1 MRIGRIFILSLGLI
15 YGICSFGLA
24 GEVMPWVTPTS
35 IGGVNTEVYYAHS
48 TQKVKLNITGY
59 EVPFD
64 YVSQKV
70 NIKCTLRPGLGVEVY
85 VLAGLIGSELKDG
98 STSYKGEMDDALY
111 GGGIRYVLLG
121 DIIILPAVSFSLGL
135 THSSSNLTEKEDGTK
150 IDFTL
155 DTTELQG
162 SVLAS
167 KKIGMVTP
175 YAGVKFFHNWIR
187 WKDEV
192 GGDKGRG
199 SSGDISP
206 FLGGKISFWSFLSIK
221 GEISFVDEIT
231 YAGGLSLSL
240 GL

>member
-48 TQKVKLNITGY
+48 TQKVKLDITGY
-59 EVPFD
+59 KVPFD

-70 NIKCTLRPGLGVEVY
+70 NIKGTLRPGLGVEVY
-85 VLAGLIGSELKDG
+85 VLAGVIGSELKNG
-98 STSYKGEMDDALY
+98 STSYKGKMDDILY

-121 DIIILPAVSFSLGL
+121 DIVILPAISFALGL
-135 THSSSNLTEKEDGTK
+135 THASSNLTEENGRE

-175 YAGVKFFHNWIR
+175 YGGVKFFHNWIR

-199 SSGDISP
+199 NSGDISP
-206 FLGGKISFWSFLSIK
+206 FVGGKVLFYSFLSIK
-221 GEISFVDEIT
+221 GEISFADELT

>member
-24 GEVMPWVTPTS
+24 REVMPWVTPTS

-48 TQKVKLNITGY
+48 TQKVKLNITEY
-59 EVPFD
+59 EDTYD

-70 NIKCTLRPGLGVEVY
+70 NIKCTFRPNLGLELY
-85 VLAGLIGSELKDG
+85 VLAGIIGSELKDRNV
-98 STSYKGEMDDALY
+98 SYKGKIDDAVY

-121 DIIILPAVSFSLGL
+121 DIVILPAVSFELGL
-135 THSSSNLTEKEDGTK
+135 THSSSNLTEENGKK

-162 SVLAS
+162 SVMAS

-175 YAGVKFFHNWIR
+175 YGGVKFFHNWIR
-187 WKDEV
+187 WKWGKE
-192 GGDKGRG
+192 GEG

-206 FLGGKISFWSFLSIK
+206 FVGGKISFWSFLSIK
-221 GEISFVDEIT
+221 GEISFADELT
-231 YAGGLSLSL
+231 YAGGLNLSL

>member
-15 YGICSFGLA
+15 YCIFSFGLA

-35 IGGVNTEVYYAHS
+35 IGGVNIEVYYAHS
-48 TQKVKLNITGY
+48 TQKVKLVITDH
-59 EVPFD
+59 ETPFD

-70 NIKCTLRPGLGVEVY
+70 NMKCTFRPGLGLEVY
-85 VLAGLIGSELKDG
+85 GLAGVVGSELKNG
-98 STSYKGEMDDALY
+98 NLSYYKGKMDDALY

-121 DIIILPAVSFSLGL
+121 DIVILPAISFALGL
-135 THSSSNLTEKEDGTK
+135 NYSSSNLTEEDGTE

-162 SVLAS
+162 SVTAS

-175 YAGVKFFHNWIR
+175 YAGLKFFHNWIR

-192 GGDKGRG
+192 GGDKGKG
-199 SSGDISP
+199 NSGDISP
-206 FLGGKISFWSFLSIK
+206 FLGAKISFSPLLSIK
-221 GEISFVDEIT
+221 GEISFVDEVT
-231 YAGGLSLSL
+231 YAGGLNLSL

>member
-1 MRIGRIFILSLGLI
+1 MRIGRIFVLSLAIISGVF
-15 YGICSFGLA
+15 SFGLA

-35 IGGVNTEVYYAHS
+35 IGGVNIEVYYAHS
-48 TQKVKLNITGY
+48 TQNVKLDITGY
-59 EVPFD
+59 KVPFD

-70 NIKCTLRPGLGVEVY
+70 IAKSTFRPGLGLEMY
-85 VLAGLIGSELKDG
+85 VLVGIMGSELKNG
-98 STSYKGEMDDALY
+98 NLSYKGRMDDALY

-121 DIIILPAVSFSLGL
+121 DIVILPAISFALGL
-135 THSSSNLTEKEDGTK
+135 TYSSSNLTEENGTK

-162 SVLAS
+162 SVTAS

-175 YAGVKFFHNWIR
+175 YAGLKFFHNWIR

-192 GGDKGRG
+192 GGDKGKG
-199 SSGDISP
+199 DSGDISP
-206 FLGGKISFWSFLSIK
+206 FLGAKISFSPLLSIK
-221 GEISFVDEIT
+221 GEISFADEVT
-231 YAGGLSLSL
+231 YAGGLNLSL

>member
-24 GEVMPWVTPTS
+24 REVMPWVTPTS
-35 IGGVNTEVYYAHS
+35 IGGFNIEVYYANS
-48 TQKVKLNITGY
+48 TQELRLDIKGQETA
-59 EVPFD
+59 FD

-70 NIKCTLRPGLGVEVY
+70 NIKCTFRPGLGVEVY

-98 STSYKGEMDDALY
+98 STSYKGKMDDALY
-111 GGGIRYVLLG
+111 GGGIRYVMLG
-121 DIIILPAVSFSLGL
+121 DIVILPAVSFALGL
-135 THSSSNLTEKEDGTK
+135 THSSSYLTKENGTEN
-150 IDFTL
+150 DFKL

-162 SVLAS
+162 SVMAS
-167 KKIGMVTP
+167 KKIGIITP
-175 YAGVKFFHNWIR
+175 YAGVKFFHNWVR

-192 GGDKGRG
+192 GDKGEG
-199 SSGDISP
+199 KSGDISP
-206 FLGGKISFWSFLSIK
+206 FLGGKLSFSPFLSIK

>member
-85 VLAGLIGSELKDG
+85 VLAGLMGSELKNG
-98 STSYKGEMDDALY
+98 STSYKGKMDDVLY

-121 DIIILPAVSFSLGL
+121 DIIILPAVSFALGL
-135 THSSSNLTEKEDGTK
+135 THASSNLTEENGTK

-192 GGDKGRG
+192 EGDKGEG

-206 FLGGKISFWSFLSIK
+206 FLGGKILFCPFLSIK
-221 GEISFVDEIT
+221 GEISFVDELT

>member
-1 MRIGRIFILSLGLI
+1 MRIGRIFVLNLAIVCSVF
-15 YGICSFGLA
+15 SFGLA

-35 IGGVNTEVYYAHS
+35 IGGVNIEVYYAHS
-48 TQKVKLNITGY
+48 TQNVKLDITGY
-59 EVPFD
+59 KVPFD

-70 NIKCTLRPGLGVEVY
+70 NAKGTFRPGLGLEMY
-85 VLAGLIGSELKDG
+85 VLVGIMGSELKDG
-98 STSYKGEMDDALY
+98 GTSYKGKIDDALY

-121 DIIILPAVSFSLGL
+121 DIVILPAVSFELGL
-135 THSSSNLTEKEDGTK
+135 THSSSNLTEKDGTK

-162 SVLAS
+162 SVIAS

-175 YAGVKFFHNWIR
+175 YAGLKLFRNWIR
-187 WKDEV
+187 WKDE
-192 GGDKGRG
+192 GGDKGKG
-199 SSGDISP
+199 DSGDISP
-206 FLGGKISFWSFLSIK
+206 FLGAKISFGPLLSIK
-221 GEISFVDEIT
+221 GEISFADEVT

>member
-35 IGGVNTEVYYAHS
+35 IGGFNTEVYYAHS
-48 TQKVKLNITGY
+48 TQKVKLVITGH
-59 EVPFD
+59 ETPFD

-70 NIKCTLRPGLGVEVY
+70 NIKGTFRPGLGLELY
-85 VLAGLIGSELKDG
+85 ILAGVIGSELKNG
-98 STSYKGEMDDALY
+98 SPSYKGKMDAALY
-111 GGGIRYVLLG
+111 GGGIRYVMLG
-121 DIIILPAVSFSLGL
+121 DIIILPAVSFALGL
-135 THSSSNLTEKEDGTK
+135 THSSSYLTKENGTGN
-150 IDFTL
+150 DFKL

-162 SVLAS
+162 SVMAS

-175 YAGVKFFHNWIR
+175 YGGVKFFHNWIR

-192 GGDKGRG
+192 GDKGKG
-199 SSGDISP
+199 SGGDISL
-206 FLGGKISFWSFLSIK
+206 FIGGKISLTPFLSIK
-221 GEISFVDEIT
+221 GEFSFADEVT
-231 YAGGLSLSL
+231 YVSGLSLSL

>member
-1 MRIGRIFILSLGLI
+1 
-15 YGICSFGLA
+15 
-24 GEVMPWVTPTS
+24 MPWVTPTS

-48 TQKVKLNITGY
+48 TQQVELDIEEFK
-59 EVPFD
+59 VPFD

-70 NIKCTLRPGLGVEVY
+70 NIKCTLRPGLGLEVY

-98 STSYKGEMDDALY
+98 STSYKGKMDDILY

-135 THSSSNLTEKEDGTK
+135 THSSSNLTEEDGTK

-162 SVLAS
+162 SVMAS

-175 YAGVKFFHNWIR
+175 YGGVKFFHNWIR

-206 FLGGKISFWSFLSIK
+206 FVGGKILFCSFLSIK
-221 GEISFVDEIT
+221 GEISFADELT

>member
-1 MRIGRIFILSLGLI
+1 MRIERIFILSLAI
-15 YGICSFGLA
+15 ICAVFSFALA

-48 TQKVKLNITGY
+48 TQKVKLDITGY
-59 EVPFD
+59 KVPFD
-64 YVSQKV
+64 YISQRVNAKV
-70 NIKCTLRPGLGVEVY
+70 TFRPSLGLEVY
-85 VLAGLIGSELKDG
+85 GLAGVVGSELKNG
-98 STSYKGEMDDALY
+98 NRSYKGKMDDVLY

-121 DIIILPAVSFSLGL
+121 DIVILPAISFALGL
-135 THSSSNLTEKEDGTK
+135 THSSSNLTEEDGTE

-162 SVLAS
+162 SVTAS

-175 YAGVKFFHNWIR
+175 YAGLKFFHNWIR

-192 GGDKGRG
+192 GGDKGKG
-199 SSGDISP
+199 DSGDISP
-206 FLGGKISFWSFLSIK
+206 FLGAKISFVPLLAIK
-221 GEISFVDEIT
+221 GEISFADEVT
-231 YAGGLSLSL
+231 YAGGLNLSL

>member
-1 MRIGRIFILSLGLI
+1 MRIARILVLGLGLVC
-15 YGICSFGLA
+15 GIFSLA
-24 GEVMPWVTPTS
+24 PAREVMPWVTPTG

-48 TQKVKLNITGY
+48 TQKVELDITGY
-59 EVPFD
+59 KVPFD

-70 NIKCTLRPGLGVEVY
+70 NAKGTFRPALGMEIY
-85 VLAGLIGSELKDG
+85 VLVGLIGSELKNG
-98 STSYKGEMDDALY
+98 KRSYKGKMDDALY

-121 DIIILPAVSFSLGL
+121 DIVILPAVSFGLGL
-135 THSSSNLTEKEDGTK
+135 VHSSSNLTEENGTQ

-162 SVLAS
+162 SVTAS

-175 YAGVKFFHNWIR
+175 YAGLKFFHNWIR

-192 GGDKGRG
+192 AGDKGKG

-206 FLGGKISFWSFLSIK
+206 FVGGKISFSSFLSIK
-221 GEISFVDEIT
+221 GEFSFADEVT

>member
-70 NIKCTLRPGLGVEVY
+70 NIKCTLRPGLGLEVY
-85 VLAGLIGSELKDG
+85 VLAGLIGSELKNG
-98 STSYKGEMDDALY
+98 STSYKGKMDDILY

-121 DIIILPAVSFSLGL
+121 DIVILPAVSFSLGL
-135 THSSSNLTEKEDGTK
+135 THSSSNLTEEDGK
-150 IDFTL
+150 EIDFTL

-162 SVLAS
+162 SVMAS

-175 YAGVKFFHNWIR
+175 YGGVKFFHTWVR
-187 WKDEV
+187 WKDKVE
-192 GGDKGRG
+192 GRKGKG

-206 FLGGKISFWSFLSIK
+206 FLGGKLSFWSFLSIK
-221 GEISFVDEIT
+221 GEISFADELT

>member
-1 MRIGRIFILSLGLI
+1 MRIGRIFVLSLAI
-15 YGICSFGLA
+15 ICSVFSFGLA

-48 TQKVKLNITGY
+48 TQKLKLVITDH
-59 EVPFD
+59 ETPFD

-70 NIKCTLRPGLGVEVY
+70 IAKSTFRPGLGLEMY
-85 VLAGLIGSELKDG
+85 VLVGIMGSELKNG
-98 STSYKGEMDDALY
+98 NSSYKGKMDDALY

-121 DIIILPAVSFSLGL
+121 DIVILPAISFALGL
-135 THSSSNLTEKEDGTK
+135 TYSSSNLTEENGTK

-162 SVLAS
+162 SVTAS

-175 YAGVKFFHNWIR
+175 YAGLKFFRNWIR
-187 WKDEV
+187 WKDGV
-192 GGDKGRG
+192 GGDKGKG
-199 SSGDISP
+199 DSGDISP
-206 FLGGKISFWSFLSIK
+206 FLGAKISFGPLLSIK
-221 GEISFVDEIT
+221 GEISFADELT

>member
-70 NIKCTLRPGLGVEVY
+70 NIKCTLRPGLGLEVY
-85 VLAGLIGSELKDG
+85 VLAGLIGSELKNG
-98 STSYKGEMDDALY
+98 STSYKGKMDDILY

-121 DIIILPAVSFSLGL
+121 DIVILPAVSFSLGL
-135 THSSSNLTEKEDGTK
+135 THFSSNLTEKDGTK

-155 DTTELQG
+155 NTTELQG
-162 SVLAS
+162 SVMAS
-167 KKIGMVTP
+167 KKIGIVTP
-175 YAGVKFFHNWIR
+175 YGGVKFFHTWVR
-187 WKDEV
+187 WKDKVE
-192 GGDKGRG
+192 GRKGKG

-206 FLGGKISFWSFLSIK
+206 FLGGKLSFWSFLSIK
-221 GEISFVDEIT
+221 GEISFADELT

>member
-1 MRIGRIFILSLGLI
+1 MRIARISILSLGLI
-15 YGICSFGLA
+15 YGVCSLGLA
-24 GEVMPWVTPTS
+24 REVMPWVTPTS

-48 TQKVKLNITGY
+48 TQKVKLVITGHETPY
-59 EVPFD
+59 D

-70 NIKCTLRPGLGVEVY
+70 NIKCTFRPGLGLEVY
-85 VLAGLIGSELKDG
+85 GLAGLIGSELKNG
-98 STSYKGEMDDALY
+98 NTSYKGKIDDAVY
-111 GGGIRYVLLG
+111 GGGIRYVMLG
-121 DIIILPAVSFSLGL
+121 DIVILPAVSFALGL
-135 THSSSNLTEKEDGTK
+135 THSSSNLTKEDGK
-150 IDFTL
+150 EIDFTL

-162 SVLAS
+162 SVTAS
-167 KKIGMVTP
+167 KKIGIITP

-192 GGDKGRG
+192 GGDKGKG

-206 FLGGKISFWSFLSIK
+206 FVGGKLSFWSFLSIK
-221 GEISFVDEIT
+221 GEISFADELT